1 MIDINFSIYDK
12 YTYFILIFIYFYFT
26 AVQFYKYNF
35 CNHSEYFHNRTE
47 NDQIFH
53 SHLTRFRNNNNL
65 TLPFPRIV
73 KYKHSFYYNY
83 SIKIWNCLPEEI
95 RNSKHGA

>member
-1 MIDINFSIYDK
+1 MI
-12 YTYFILIFIYFYFT
+12 
-26 AVQFYKYNF
+26 NF
-35 CNHSEYFHNRTE
+35 CNHSEYFHNRIE

-53 SHLTRFRNNNNL
+53 SHLTRFRNNNL

-73 KYKHSFYYNY
+73 KYKYSFYYN

-95 RNSKHGA
+95 RNSNTVYKFKKSVRFHIFNTDLPLVT